1 MNNYSKQQSIKMVGL
16 TFIPLA
22 IALNIG
28 IGTLVKALNLPL
40 YLDSIG
46 TILATLMLG
55 WKRGAIVGIIGFII
69 TSLFFNPFAIY
80 FCGTQIAIAIFIHFM
95 GKSKFFSNLLKTI
108 FSGIGLGIIAAI
120 VSAPVIIIVFQ
131 GATGNGSALIT
142 SFFLK
147 MGNQIMNSVLLS
159 GFSIEPI
166 DKGIQCILAYMM
178 LKGMPQNLL
187 SYFRNGSLQENK
199 FIH

>member
-1 MNNYSKQQSIKMVGL
+1 MNNQSSNQRLNMVGL

-28 IGTLVKALNLPL
+28 IGALVKALNLPL
-40 YLDSIG
+40 YLDSVG

-55 WKRGAIVGIIGFII
+55 WQRGAIVGVLGFVVTAI
-69 TSLFFNPFAIY
+69 FFNPFAIY
-80 FCGTQIAIAIFIHFM
+80 FCGTQIAIAIFTHLV
-95 GKSKFFSNLLKTI
+95 GKSGWYKNILKTI

-120 VSAPVIIIVFQ
+120 VSAPVIIMVFQ
-131 GATGNGSALIT
+131 GATGNGSSLIT

-147 MGNQIMNSVLLS
+147 MGNQIINSVLMS

-166 DKGIQCILAYMM
+166 DKGIQCILAYLV
-178 LKGMPQNLL
+178 LKGMPKNLL
-187 SYFRNGSLQENK
+187 SNYSGGSLKENE
-199 FIH
+199 FID